1 MISGDNLSVLISEL
15 LTHSLRT
22 EHLFQVFINQMFQ
35 GKNIRYVILFE
46 LEYLSEIQVSFA
58 VYYKE

>member
-22 EHLFQVFINQMFQ
+22 EYLFQVFINQMFQ

-46 LEYLSEIQVSFA
+46 LEDLSEIQVSFA